1 MRKVTLFL
9 GEGSKRE
16 LEILEK
22 RLKEYAEQAQMEVGS
37 VIQGNFSSMNTFK
50 IGLMNLK
57 QMKTRMLLVDSIEA
71 LGSNIDVGELHQ
83 ILKENELSCYCIKND
98 LTLGASSQ
106 IEMKPHKRK
115 AWLMTNGQDGVLSK
129 LKQYAMEQELEIV
142 CVNEEKI
149 CCDYPTFEARMLQML
164 KDKTEIILV
173 PDDTVFNT
181 SNDPSLHTM
190 TKLAIEYDID
200 IMITDM
206 NLNICEMI
214 KDTQNMFEMITNQQK
229 QYAAMICTQSGT
241 LDDEILLNMSEQ
253 VYEKN
258 CISKCVIEVRDVSV
272 SDEIIDN
279 VIEQNVNILFVNQGT
294 ILSTK
299 QKERL
304 ENNDIEIEEVEM
316 QTLKQSQ
323 HNIQQ
328 FQA

>member
-1 MRKVTLFL
+1 MRKVTLVL

-22 RLKEYAEQAQMEVGS
+22 QLKEYAEQAQMEVGS
-37 VIQGNFSSMNTFK
+37 IIQGNFSGMNTFK

-98 LTLGASSQ
+98 LILGASSQ

-129 LKQYAMEQELEIV
+129 LKQYAMEQQLEIV

-181 SNDPSLHTM
+181 SDDPSLHTM

-258 CISKCVIEVRDVSV
+258 CILKCVIEVRDVSI

>member
-37 VIQGNFSSMNTFK
+37 VIQGNFSGMNTFK

-71 LGSNIDVGELHQ
+71 LGSNIDIGELHQ
-83 ILKENELSCYCIKND
+83 ILKENELSCYFIKND
-98 LTLGASSQ
+98 LILGASSQ

-129 LKQYAMEQELEIV
+129 LKQYAMEQQLEIV

-149 CCDYPTFEARMLQML
+149 CCDYPTFEARMIQML

-173 PDDTVFNT
+173 PDDTIFNT
-181 SNDPSLHTM
+181 RDDPSLHTM

-258 CISKCVIEVRDVSV
+258 CILKCVIEVRDVSI

-323 HNIQQ
+323 HNIQHY
-328 FQA
+328 QA

>member
-1 MRKVTLFL
+1 
-9 GEGSKRE
+9 
-16 LEILEK
+16 
-22 RLKEYAEQAQMEVGS
+22 
-37 VIQGNFSSMNTFK
+37 
-50 IGLMNLK
+50 
-57 QMKTRMLLVDSIEA
+57 
-71 LGSNIDVGELHQ
+71 
-83 ILKENELSCYCIKND
+83 
-98 LTLGASSQ
+98 
-106 IEMKPHKRK
+106 
-115 AWLMTNGQDGVLSK
+115 
-129 LKQYAMEQELEIV
+129 
-142 CVNEEKI
+142 
-149 CCDYPTFEARMLQML
+149 ML

-181 SNDPSLHTM
+181 SDDPSLHTM

-241 LDDEILLNMSEQ
+241 QDDEILLNMSEHA
-253 VYEKN
+253 YEKN
-258 CISKCVIEVRDVSV
+258 CISKCVIEVRDVSI

-323 HNIQQ
+323 HNTQQ

>member
-22 RLKEYAEQAQMEVGS
+22 RLKEYAEQAQMVVGS
-37 VIQGNFSSMNTFK
+37 VIQGNFSGMNTFK

-98 LTLGASSQ
+98 LILGASSQ

-129 LKQYAMEQELEIV
+129 LKQYAMEQQLEIV

-149 CCDYPTFEARMLQML
+149 CVDYPTFEARMLQML

-173 PDDTVFNT
+173 PDDTIFNT
-181 SNDPSLHTM
+181 SDDPSLQTM

-258 CISKCVIEVRDVSV
+258 CILKCVIEVRDVSI

-323 HNIQQ
+323 HNTQQ

>member
-1 MRKVTLFL
+1 MRKVTLVL

-22 RLKEYAEQAQMEVGS
+22 QLKEYAEQAQMEVGS
-37 VIQGNFSSMNTFK
+37 VIQGNFSGMNTFK

-129 LKQYAMEQELEIV
+129 LKQYAMKQQLEIV

-173 PDDTVFNT
+173 PDDTIFNT
-181 SNDPSLHTM
+181 SDDPSLHTM

-200 IMITDM
+200 IVITDM

-258 CISKCVIEVRDVSV
+258 CILKCVIEVRDVSI

-294 ILSTK
+294 IFSTK

-316 QTLKQSQ
+316 QIQKQSQ
-323 HNIQQ
+323 HNIQHY
-328 FQA
+328 QA

>member
-1 MRKVTLFL
+1 MRKVTLVL
-9 GEGSKRE
+9 GEGSKSE

-22 RLKEYAEQAQMEVGS
+22 RLKGYAEQAQMEVGS
-37 VIQGNFSSMNTFK
+37 VIQGNFSGMNTFK
-50 IGLMNLK
+50 IGLMNIK

-71 LGSNIDVGELHQ
+71 LGSNIDIGELHQ

-98 LTLGASSQ
+98 LILGASSH

-129 LKQYAMEQELEIV
+129 LKQYAMEQQLEII

-181 SNDPSLHTM
+181 SDDPSLHTM

-241 LDDEILLNMSEQ
+241 LDDEILLNMSEL

-258 CISKCVIEVRDVSV
+258 CILKCVIEVRDVSI

-294 ILSTK
+294 IFSTK

-316 QTLKQSQ
+316 QIQKQSQ
-323 HNIQQ
+323 HNIQHY
-328 FQA
+328 QA

>member
-1 MRKVTLFL
+1 MRKVTLVL
-9 GEGSKRE
+9 GEGSKCE

-22 RLKEYAEQAQMEVGS
+22 RLKEHAEQAQMEVGS
-37 VIQGNFSSMNTFK
+37 VIQGNFSGMNTFK

-129 LKQYAMEQELEIV
+129 LKQYAMEQQLEIV

-149 CCDYPTFEARMLQML
+149 CCDYPTFEARMIQML

-173 PDDTVFNT
+173 PDDTIFNT
-181 SNDPSLHTM
+181 SDDPSLHTM

-200 IMITDM
+200 IVITDM

-258 CISKCVIEVRDVSV
+258 CILKCVIEVRDVSI

-279 VIEQNVNILFVNQGT
+279 VIKQNVNILFVNQGT

-323 HNIQQ
+323 HNIQHY
-328 FQA
+328 QA